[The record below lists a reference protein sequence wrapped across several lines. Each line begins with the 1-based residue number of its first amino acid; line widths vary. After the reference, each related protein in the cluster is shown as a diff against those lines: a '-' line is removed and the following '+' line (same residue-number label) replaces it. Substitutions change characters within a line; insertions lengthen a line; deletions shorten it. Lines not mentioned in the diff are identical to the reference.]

1 MNKIKY
7 LILSLVLF
15 FALSFNVK
23 ANSIS
28 SINLNVH
35 LNKDGSA
42 LVKETWNA
50 NLDQGT
56 EGYHPF
62 FNLGNSSIEFVSVVD
77 DRGINYTKKVWN
89 INDSFE
95 AKANHFGE
103 YRDGNELDLCWG
115 ISQMG
120 SRTYTLT
127 YKINNFIYNTN
138 DGYQIIYWTFIPRN
152 LSNGVGNVLIEVNSD
167 NLFDDTLDVWGYGK
181 LGAPCYV
188 KDNKI
193 IHTSDGYLNTNEE
206 LILLAKFNG
215 GTFNTTNS
223 IDKSFDGVL
232 AMAEEGATSYNPN
245 GNEGFTSNL
254 LNFFIGFIQF
264 FIWGIIIL
272 FSYFAATN
280 KDEYKGFAKVKD
292 APPFRDLPLKEDY
305 STAYFYVRQYKLNKE
320 KNDVLGAILL
330 KLIKDDCIRFD
341 ASDKKGKDVITL
353 LKEPVSNLEQD
364 LYKMLSSASVDGVLT
379 SKQFKDY
386 CSKHYTK
393 LFNWIES
400 VYDDSRDSLVSNKF
414 INKTEKKRLF
424 FKHFIYNATPSV
436 NEIGMQMGGLKN
448 FFKHFTSLNEKNPI
462 EVKLWREYLIYA
474 QLMGMA
480 DKVAKEFKDVYPEL
494 ATDPNYMNSY
504 NTIGRVVYF
513 SDTSVKAATS
523 AHAAAASSYSGG
535 GGGFSSGGGGGG
547 SFGGGGGGGGGFR

>member
-7 LILSLVLF
+7 LIISLVLF

-23 ANSIS
+23 ANQYNSVDID
-28 SINLNVH
+28 VFV
-35 LNKDGSA
+35 D
-42 LVKETWNA
+42 KEGNA
-50 NLDQGT
+50 TVT
-56 EGYHPF
+56 EKWDVNADRDTEFYHSF
-62 FNLGNSSIEFVSVVD
+62 RNIDKSTIEFLSVMD
-77 DRGINYTKKVWN
+77 DRGVNYTKKVWN
-89 INDSFE
+89 IHDSFE

-120 SRTYTLT
+120 SRAYTLT
-127 YKINNFIYNTN
+127 YKINNFIYNTS
-138 DGYQIIYWTFIPRN
+138 DGYQIIYWTFIPEN
-152 LSNGVGNVLIEVNSD
+152 NAGIGNVLVEIDSD
-167 NLFDDTLDVWGYGK
+167 GLFDDGLDVWGYGK
-181 LGAPCYV
+181 SGAPCYV

-193 IHTSDGYLNTNEE
+193 IHTSDGYLSSGEAI
-206 LILLAKFNG
+206 ILLAKFNG
-215 GTFNTTNS
+215 GTFDTTNS
-223 IDKSFDGVL
+223 VDKTFDEML
-232 AMAEEGATSYNPN
+232 SLAEEGATSYNPS
-245 GNEGFTSNL
+245 GNEGYSSDL
-254 LNFFIGFIQF
+254 LDFFAVFIQF
-264 FIWGIIIL
+264 IVWGIVL
-272 FSYFAATN
+272 FFCGLGLNN
-280 KDEYKGFAKVKD
+280 KDEYKGFSKVKD

-305 STAYFYVRQYKLNKE
+305 STAYFYVRQFGLNKE

-353 LKEPVSNLEQD
+353 VKEPVSNLEQD

-393 LFNWIES
+393 LFNWVDS
-400 VYDDSRDSLVSNKF
+400 VFEDSRDSLVTNKL
-414 INKTEKKRLF
+414 IDKTEKKRLF
-424 FKHFIYNATPSV
+424 FKHFVYTATPSL

-448 FFKHFTSLNEKNPI
+448 FFKHFTSLNEKKPI

-494 ATDPNYMNSY
+494 AADPNYINNY

-513 SDTSVKAATS
+513 SDTSVRAATS

-547 SFGGGGGGGGGFR
+547 SFGGGGSVGSR